1 MFHAACFQIIVMDEG
16 KITHEGNLEE
26 IKTKDPE
33 LYQNWKETTQRIRYY
48 MCIIACHQMFAI

>member
-1 MFHAACFQIIVMDEG
+1 MFRAVCFQIVVMDEG

-33 LYQNWKETTQRIRYY
+33 LYQNWKETTQRIRYVWKKTS
-48 MCIIACHQMFAI
+48 F